1 MKTFE
6 EFLNES
12 PLYHDKELDLKDQIN
27 VRVLRD
33 KTYKNLEDSF
43 NLFAKLEPQNLE
55 IWFNGYTFV
64 VGSKRDEMFDIVM
77 QITTRGKNSF
87 PTTPNDIVPGVNSFQ
102 VSWAELIKPLEGTG
116 IAKLIYLKIIDKV
129 GSITSDNEQYKGAKR
144 LWLSLSNNISVYV
157 WDGTINDYVRDAQGK
172 KLELKQVDSE
182 LVWGSTPNYRN
193 ILLVALK

>member
-1 MKTFE
+1 MNTP
-6 EFLNES
+6 NRS
-12 PLYHDKELDLKDQIN
+12 LYHDKELDLKDQIN
-27 VRVLRD
+27 VRTLRD

-144 LWLSLSNNISVYV
+144 LWLSLSNNVSVYV
-157 WDGTINDYVRDAQGK
+157 WNGTINDYVRDAQGK
-172 KLELKQVDSE
+172 KLKLKQVDSE
-182 LVWGSTPNYRN
+182 RVWGSTPNYRN

>member
-12 PLYHDKELDLKDQIN
+12 PLYHNKELDLKDQIN

-33 KTYKNLEDSF
+33 KTYKNLEESF